1 LPIKHLTFTWLVKIS
16 LASNRSE
23 NSDVEHNG
31 APKNVVKRLEEQ
43 MAKQAKNEFVRAA
56 RLRDQLQMLKEDAR
70 RLPTAAN

>member
-1 LPIKHLTFTWLVKIS
+1 LPIENLTFTWLVKIA

-23 NSDVEHNG
+23 NSNVEHNG
-31 APKNVVKRLEEQ
+31 LPKNVVKRLEEQ

-56 RLRDQLQMLKEDAR
+56 RLRDQLHMLKMHAR